1 MTQTEERDLAQIV
14 RERVDIETVE
24 RLELRMR
31 SPARAHEIRV
41 VGVREAVGV
50 GARRREHGLLLE
62 REDEVDGAG
71 RDQDI
76 GDRLGS
82 LGIGGRVRAPLLD
95 VKLAAEACRELGEEA
110 RARRL
115 PPSGSRGAVLAAR

>member
-1 MTQTEERDLAQIV
+1 MAQAEERDLAQIV
-14 RERVDIETVE
+14 GERVDVETVQ

-31 SPARAHEIRV
+31 RPARPHEIRV

-71 RDQDI
+71 GHQDV

-82 LGIGGRVRAPLLD
+82 LGVGGRVRAPLLD
-95 VKLAAEACRELGEEA
+95 VKLAAEARRERGEEA
-110 RARRL
+110 RSVGLGRADLEVR
-115 PPSGSRGAVLAAR
+115 VLAAR